1 MKPDYEQA
9 WYNRGVALMALSHPA
24 EAVSAYRE
32 SLRLD
37 SSNTDGWVNLGFAL
51 LNLRRVPEALQAYE
65 TALSQG
71 GTIRLRSMKRPWP
84 ARHSGTHAGLSST
97 SAASSVWIR
106 CRRQRFDA
114 ISGPTR
120 ELPSC
125 ARDAEAEESSALRAK
140 ARVRESD

>member
-65 TALSQG
+65 TALSQRRDDPIALHEAAVACATFG
-71 GTIRLRSMKRPWP
+71 DSRGALEYLGRLERVDPVQ
-84 ARHSGTHAGLSST
+84 A
-97 SAASSVWIR
+97 
-106 CRRQRFDA
+106 
-114 ISGPTR
+114 
-120 ELPSC
+120 
-125 ARDAEAEESSALRAK
+125 SALRRDLGAY
-140 ARVRESD
+140 